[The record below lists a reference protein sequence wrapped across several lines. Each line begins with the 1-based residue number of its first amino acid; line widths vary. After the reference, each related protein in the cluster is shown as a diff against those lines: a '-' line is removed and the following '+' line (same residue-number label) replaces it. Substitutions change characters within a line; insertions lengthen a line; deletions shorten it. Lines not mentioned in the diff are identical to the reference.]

1 MPVTVYSNEGGAAII
16 IEHMIDAKD
25 AVASGK
31 YSFNPPASAK
41 KSAPAPI
48 EIPKPVVKPA
58 SVKEVKVEPVV
69 ENDVVED
76 SPKEE
81 EPPIRKINPRLIRK

>member
-1 MPVTVYSNEGGAAII
+1 MPVTIYSKESGTAIT

-25 AVASGK
+25 AVASGQ
-31 YSFNPPASAK
+31 YSFNPPAPAK
-41 KSAPAPI
+41 APEPV
-48 EIPKPVVKPA
+48 EVPKPVSKPDP
-58 SVKEVKVEPVV
+58 VKEVKIEPVI
-69 ENDVVED
+69 ED

>member
-1 MPVTVYSNEGGAAII
+1 MPVTIYSNEGGAAII

-25 AVASGK
+25 AVASGR

-48 EIPKPVVKPA
+48 EIPKPVVKPTP
-58 SVKEVKVEPVV
+58 VTEVKVEPV
-69 ENDVVED
+69 DVVED